1 VAVEFSNEG
10 SDIAFQRWREDI
22 GEYDGECFDS
32 YEKELC
38 ASYSSC
44 EELDEDDFQEQE
56 YRTDE
61 LRNLEDIW
69 WHEECMPNVY
79 IYKKNNHMRDR
90 ERKTK
95 KYKTK
100 FTRTDGITRR
110 EALISH
116 FQNHESLQVALWPT
130 SRARPPQPTQGLVP
144 AGQAPSGP

>member
-1 VAVEFSNEG
+1 MKDLTLHSKG
-10 SDIAFQRWREDI
+10 
-22 GEYDGECFDS
+22 GE
-32 YEKELC
+32 
-38 ASYSSC
+38 
-44 EELDEDDFQEQE
+44 
-56 YRTDE
+56 RTLE
-61 LRNLEDIW
+61 NMMESVLIVTKKNCVLHILVVKSLMKMIFKNKNLEDIW